1 MPQVLTAD
9 RQKPPLQRQGRLPNW
24 CPRPES
30 NRHALR
36 RGIFFP
42 LRLSPPPSPK
52 KRRSWAGA
60 RLHHSLSALGARR
73 LLSTPS
79 EEPFGSRAWLGISS
93 DLRPGPSPSLT
104 GFTSGVSPGGL
115 KFGLSPLRLPIS
127 PLGHDA
133 RCYFNYLLLT
143 GSQLASSWLLAD
155 SWLEM
160 QASRSRGDLSLNPLS
175 HAAWQAVASSKNYV
189 EVPIFE
195 SPASTNFTTRAG
207 AKSEVV
213 NYGTVRAYEDLSHH

>member
-1 MPQVLTAD
+1 MV
-9 RQKPPLQRQGRLPNW
+9 
-24 CPRPES
+24 PE
-30 NRHALR
+30 A
-36 RGIFFP
+36 GIEP
-42 LRLSPPPSPK
+42 ARLSARDFLTTSTFAAALLNAG
-52 KRRSWAGA
+52 RSWSGA
-60 RLHHSLSALGARR
+60 RLHHSLAAVGARR

-143 GSQLASSWLLAD
+143 GSQLASSWLLVD

-160 QASRSRGDLSLNPLS
+160 LASRSRGDLSLNPLS
-175 HAAWQAVASSKNYV
+175 HAAWQAVASSETYV

-195 SPASTNFTTRAG
+195 SAASTDFATRAVRPRTG
-207 AKSEVV
+207 
-213 NYGTVRAYEDLSHH
+213 NYGTVRP

>member
-1 MPQVLTAD
+1 MK
-9 RQKPPLQRQGRLPNW
+9 KPPLREQGRLPNW

-42 LRLSPPPSPK
+42 LRLSPPPLPK

-104 GFTSGVSPGGL
+104 GFTSGVSSGGL

-133 RCYFNYLLLT
+133 RCYFNYLRLT
-143 GSQLASSWLLAD
+143 WNQLASSWLLAD

-160 QASRSRGDLSLNPLS
+160 RASRSRGDLSLNPLP
-175 HAAWQAVASSKNYV
+175 HAAWQTVDSSKTYV

-195 SPASTNFTTRAG
+195 SPASTNFTTRATQK
-207 AKSEVV
+207 AKSQIM
-213 NYGTVRAYEDLSHH
+213 AQ